1 MCGGEEEQG
10 EALTHLRCVL
20 IPGGLG
26 FTVRERKE
34 GEKDNLMEDVEVMAK
49 VEK

>member
-1 MCGGEEEQG
+1 MCEGDEEQG

-26 FTVRERKE
+26 FTTRERKE
-34 GEKDNLMEDVEVMAK
+34 EEKDSSVDDTEAVGEVET
-49 VEK
+49 

>member
-1 MCGGEEEQG
+1 MCAGGTGGEELG

-26 FTVRERKE
+26 FTATQRKIVSIDSSNVSVKC
-34 GEKDNLMEDVEVMAK
+34 EK
-49 VEK
+49 